1 METELKDRVCRV
13 ICKLSALEDL
23 FSFYSVANDK
33 ATLLGHSISGLS
45 FIISDCTEELRRVID
60 EPLLE

>member
-13 ICKLSALEDL
+13 ICKLSAMEDL
-23 FSFYSVANDK
+23 FSLYSIANDK
-33 ATLLGHSISGLS
+33 TALRGHSISGLS
-45 FIISDCTEELRRVID
+45 FIISDCTEELRKVID